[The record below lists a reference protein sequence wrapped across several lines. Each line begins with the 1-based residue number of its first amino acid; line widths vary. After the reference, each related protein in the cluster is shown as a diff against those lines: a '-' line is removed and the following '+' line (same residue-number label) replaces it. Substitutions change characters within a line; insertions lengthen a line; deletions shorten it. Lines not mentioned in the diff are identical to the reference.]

1 MAGVAMLGETISFI
15 RRNLSFA
22 CFFVAISCAIVVF
35 TEYSDRSG
43 GGSTQY
49 FVVLYLGYCVQ
60 NTILNGAGGALQINR
75 GMVGFGSYLWKNLL
89 ILLVAMGIGIG
100 VPLALGPASTGVFL
114 LLCCG
119 LLAIIYPL
127 LLALVGTWPTA
138 RIAGSTSGLADAF
151 ARGRHGFVPTFLR
164 LFAGI
169 VFPAVIS
176 FLLIAMAASMSY
188 EADAV
193 FQDGKLNLIALGLLI
208 VSKCL
213 ETLGICYASIVL
225 SRKFQIS
232 EATRHSTG
240 GGLQGTVSATSDIS
254 KIFQ

>member
-1 MAGVAMLGETISFI
+1 MLGETISFI
-15 RRNLSFA
+15 RRNLSFV
-22 CFFVAISCAIVVF
+22 CFFVAISCAIVIF
-35 TEYSDRSG
+35 AEYSDRSG

-49 FVVLYLGYCVQ
+49 FVVLYFGYCVQ
-60 NTILNGAGGALQINR
+60 NTILNGTGGVLQINR

-89 ILLVAMGIGIG
+89 ILLVVMGIGIG
-100 VPLALGPASTGVFL
+100 VPLAFGAASFSTGVFL
-114 LLCCG
+114 LLCGG

-138 RIAGSTSGLADAF
+138 GIAGSTSGLADAF

-169 VFPAVIS
+169 VFPAVTS
-176 FLLIAMAASMSY
+176 FLLIVMAASMSY

-193 FQDGKLNLIALGLLI
+193 FQGGKLNLIALGLLI

-225 SRKFQIS
+225 ARKFQIS
-232 EATRHSTG
+232 EAARPSTG
-240 GGLQGTVSATSDIS
+240 GGFQGTISATSDIS